1 MITIILLLALG
12 AGGWY
17 WLHKH
22 GSELARVRSELLVLQ
37 SVYEHIKEKA
47 EGLGSK

>member
-17 WLHKH
+17 WLHEH
-22 GSELARVRSELLVLQ
+22 ESELARVRSELLVLQ
-37 SVYEHIKEKA
+37 SVYERLQAK
-47 EGLGSK
+47 LGDK

>member
-17 WLHKH
+17 WLHRH
-22 GSELARVRSELLVLQ
+22 ESELARVRSELLVLQ
-37 SVYEHIKEKA
+37 SVYER
-47 EGLGSK
+47 LRDQSKPDA